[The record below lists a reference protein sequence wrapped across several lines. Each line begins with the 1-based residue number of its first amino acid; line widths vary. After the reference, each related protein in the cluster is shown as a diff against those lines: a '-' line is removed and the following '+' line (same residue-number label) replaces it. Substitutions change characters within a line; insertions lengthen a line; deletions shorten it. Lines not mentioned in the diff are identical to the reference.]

1 MELEELKESERANL
15 YPPCFV
21 VKFYGDRAT
30 EDSIAVFTFEGATK
44 KIKVETLLTKGI
56 RFKMLLPCPKQVPM
70 STCLGQGSNVCSSN
84 IKN

>member
-44 KIKVETLLTKGI
+44 KIKLETLLTKG
-56 RFKMLLPCPKQVPM
+56 KVQNVTTLSQAN
-70 STCLGQGSNVCSSN
+70 TCLGQGCNICSSN
-84 IKN
+84 IKI